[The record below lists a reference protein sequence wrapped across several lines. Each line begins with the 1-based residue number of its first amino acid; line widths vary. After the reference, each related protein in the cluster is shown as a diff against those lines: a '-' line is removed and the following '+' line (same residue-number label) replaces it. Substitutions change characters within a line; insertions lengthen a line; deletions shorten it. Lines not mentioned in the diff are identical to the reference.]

1 MWPIWIKA
9 SPGPGRSRAGPAS
22 SWPPQPPGSG
32 EDDPPRHLG
41 GPSPGRLR
49 PGAGPLSGAGV
60 VGGRDPSHGLC
71 RPRRGAG
78 GAGPGGSLR
87 LYRARR
93 PHRRGHLALPGS
105 PGGAGGGGGPRLSSA
120 GRTAWWPTGS
130 TWGTGSSSSRG
141 RWWGPTDLA
150 TPPTERERTT
160 KSPIWAPWWWRM
172 MWRSA
177 PTVPLTGGP
186 WGRRSSGGGQRST
199 TWSTWPTTSRSG
211 KTACWLPRWGWRGAP
226 GWVEG

>member
-1 MWPIWIKA
+1 GWWA
-9 SPGPGRSRAGPAS
+9 AT
-22 SWPPQPPGSG
+22 
-32 EDDPPRHLG
+32 
-41 GPSPGRLR
+41 
-49 PGAGPLSGAGV
+49 V
-60 VGGRDPSHGLC
+60 FC
-71 RPRRGAG
+71 
-78 GAGPGGSLR
+78 
-87 LYRARR
+87 
-93 PHRRGHLALPGS
+93 
-105 PGGAGGGGGPRLSSA
+105 

-186 WGRRSSGGGQRST
+186 WGRRSSGGGPRSEE
-199 TWSTWPTTSRSG
+199 RRVG
-211 KTACWLPRWGWRGAP
+211 K
-226 GWVEG
+226 EGRAGGG